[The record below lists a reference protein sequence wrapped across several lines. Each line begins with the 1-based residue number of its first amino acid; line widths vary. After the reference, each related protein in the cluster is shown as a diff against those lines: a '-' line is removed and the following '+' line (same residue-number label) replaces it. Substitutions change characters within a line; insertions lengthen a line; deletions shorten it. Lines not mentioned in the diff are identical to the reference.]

1 MFKGYKNEFKL
12 MPFFQKGWKKMEN
25 AWSSGGLNKNKMIF
39 CIAKENLEKQK
50 KNGVIVFL
58 SFLLG
63 EKEKYEKDE
72 ENKMGLA

>member
-1 MFKGYKNEFKL
+1 
-12 MPFFQKGWKKMEN
+12 
-25 AWSSGGLNKNKMIF
+25 MIF

-63 EKEKYEKDE
+63 KKNMKRMKKTKWGSL
-72 ENKMGLA
+72 ENAFLQQDAFEATVHP

>member
-1 MFKGYKNEFKL
+1 
-12 MPFFQKGWKKMEN
+12 MEN

-63 EKEKYEKDE
+63 GKRKI
-72 ENKMGLA
+72 